1 MRAWKI
7 VLVGAA
13 LGAVSIVTM
22 GAVSIVSHVRPDAS
36 AASVAAVPA
45 ASHRDGQRV
54 AALTTPI
61 RPAQADHD
69 SGWGP
74 FRTTDW

>member
-22 GAVSIVSHVRPDAS
+22 GAVSIVSHMHPDAS
-36 AASVAAVPA
+36 AS
-45 ASHRDGQRV
+45 RV
-54 AALTTPI
+54 AAAPAATPVASTSRGLQIVATDGPVPADYPYRPLTGDG
-61 RPAQADHD
+61 Q
-69 SGWGP
+69 
-74 FRTTDW
+74 